1 MAYQQQLENNVVERA
16 GNMGPRS
23 PHGSTYLLADFVLEV
38 CCSNPCDKCKAYNL
52 EFI

>member
-23 PHGSTYLLADFVLEV
+23 PDFVLEV